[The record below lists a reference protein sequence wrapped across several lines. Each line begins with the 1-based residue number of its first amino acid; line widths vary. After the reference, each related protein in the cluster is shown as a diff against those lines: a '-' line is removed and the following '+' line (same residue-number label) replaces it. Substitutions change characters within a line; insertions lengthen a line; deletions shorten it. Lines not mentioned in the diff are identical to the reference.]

1 MKLWVY
7 MICCCFSFL
16 VSGCVAQTIDEHG
29 QSSTTKPPPVI
40 IVDEHGQSS
49 TTRPPPEVN
58 CTLKMEEDNITITI
72 KNYPPFNY
80 PPLKFLRIKA
90 NYGIDIALRS
100 EQANDFLRQAYALSP
115 QNSSP
120 IVPFIFRAISDT
132 ATLKLVAGFWIQ
144 EKTINPQLYKD
155 LISDKDALVTRV
167 SHEDAQ
173 QVINKLNELCKDKV
187 EFSLPTEEQFVHLAK
202 EAYDPVT
209 DGKLKSC
216 QELKNQKPYGVKK
229 VFGHNWQLTNSFC
242 RTLDPY
248 NSDPIR
254 VCDSEQSYVKKG
266 GSVESRDATECMPEY
281 RAESIP
287 DMREPNTTF
296 RLVLTVL
303 TDKD

>member
-16 VSGCVAQTIDEHG
+16 VSGCVAQPIDELG
-29 QSSTTKPPPVI
+29 QPSTTKPPPLIRVPKPDD
-40 IVDEHGQSS
+40 VFGHPNTHEV
-49 TTRPPPEVN
+49 RVN
-58 CTLKMEEDNITITI
+58 CTLKITEDNITITI
-72 KNYPPFNY
+72 KNY

-100 EQANDFLRQAYALSP
+100 EQANNFLRQAYTLSP

-120 IVPFIFRAISDT
+120 IVPFIFRAVSDT
-132 ATLKLVAGFWIQ
+132 ATPKLVAGFWIQ